1 MMELFFRTAFQT
13 LHQSHNY
20 RKQALN
26 PSSVLHAF
34 GKKNIG
40 ILVKKDRIACAIII
54 IIMFSIAKI
63 TKEEL
68 HLAIRTRIE

>member
-13 LHQSHNY
+13 LHHSRNY

-34 GKKNIG
+34 GKKKIG
-40 ILVKKDRIACAIII
+40 IPVKKDTIACAIII
-54 IIMFSIAKI
+54 IMIMFSIAKSPKSNKN
-63 TKEEL
+63 KE
-68 HLAIRTRIE
+68 